1 VATPYELA
9 ARDYLDAGW
18 EPLPLPARQKSP
30 VPTGYTG
37 ALGKHVTAETIETW
51 LAEKVKA
58 GKMLFKA
65 GNVAIRLPKL
75 VVGIDVDAYGE
86 KAGEA
91 TLAAAEAAWGP
102 LPRSWVTTS
111 RDDGLSGIRLFRV
124 PPDLAWPGQLPQGGG
139 VELIRW
145 DHRFAIVAP
154 SLHDKTGNQYKWY
167 TEEFVNGEITLVEAD
182 GIPTLDD
189 IPTMP
194 RKWVKGLTNGTKWK
208 DRPIDEEMDARDLQD
223 WLSARPD
230 PDTPCAAMRTT
241 VTNYARALRKA
252 SDDGGAHDA
261 ARDAAWAVLGD
272 AANGHT
278 GIKKALGELRRIFL
292 TSVEER
298 RADAGAARSE
308 WARIVLRGAQK
319 VSADSDPEESDPC
332 ESAAT
337 FRDHKSKPGRRG
349 LAWEPLDE
357 LGNANRLVRVMAGR
371 ARWVES
377 WGEWAIWSDTDRIW
391 RRDNTRQVER
401 WAVKAIKL
409 IEDEIKHLDDEK
421 AVKAYRAHVKASLN
435 VGKQRAMIDMAKG
448 RNGIILPA
456 ELFDS
461 NPELL
466 PVYGGTVELTPTG
479 AKLREARQEDY
490 ATLRAAVPYKPRAS
504 NRMWDNFL
512 NRFVPDIEVR
522 EWLQKLS
529 GYSLLGSNDARLI
542 LFVIGKS
549 SSGKTTFVESVQA
562 ALGSLAGPMPAS
574 VLRDNTDDKPRPDL
588 LAAFPR
594 RIVVAEEL
602 SAAQHLHPDQI
613 KRLTGGGLV
622 SARGM
627 RSNAY
632 MERTPAFIPWIVTN
646 HAPTIN
652 SADVALYRRLVAV
665 PFNQQIPRGKEN
677 ITYRKRL
684 LVEAREAVLAWL
696 IEGYNMY
703 AEAPASIYDIP
714 EGALAANQSLRDEMS
729 DVDVFLAECCVR
741 ERGAR
746 AIPSHLYDEYR
757 VWCERNDVAQR
768 DRISGTKFG
777 RELSA
782 KGFDKKQL
790 RIDGTPTWFR
800 VGLRLK
806 ERAN

>member
-1 VATPYELA
+1 MATPYELA

-18 EPLPLPARQKSP
+18 GPLPLPARQKSP

-37 ALGKHVTAETIETW
+37 ALGKAVTAEQIETW

-58 GKMLFKA
+58 GKLLFKA

-91 TLAAAEAAWGP
+91 TLAAAEKQWGT

-111 RDDGLSGIRLFRV
+111 RDDGISGIRLFRV

-154 SLHDKTGNQYKWY
+154 SIHDKTGNQYKWY

-194 RKWVKGLTNGTKWK
+194 RKWVKGLTNGVKWQ
-208 DRPIDEEMDARDLQD
+208 DRPIDEDLNARDLQD
-223 WLSARPD
+223 WIAARPD
-230 PDTPCAAMRTT
+230 PDTPCDAMRKTID
-241 VTNYARALRKA
+241 NRALALRKA
-252 SDDGGAHDA
+252 GDDGGAHDA
-261 ARDAAWAVLGD
+261 ARDAAWAVIGN
-272 AANGHT
+272 AKEGHA
-278 GIKKALGELRRIFL
+278 GLKKALGELRSIFL
-292 TSVEER
+292 ENVKGR
-298 RADAGAARSE
+298 RADAGAARAE

-319 VSADSDPEESDPC
+319 VSAEGDLEDTDSCNSIGPRK
-332 ESAAT
+332 AV
-337 FRDHKSKPGRRG
+337 KGRHG

-377 WGEWAIWSDTDRIW
+377 WGEWVLWSDTDRIW
-391 RRDNTRQVER
+391 RRDTTRQVER

-421 AVKAYRAHVKASLN
+421 AIKAYRSHMKSSLTM
-435 VGKQRAMIDMAKG
+435 GKQRAMIDMAKG

-466 PVYGGTVELTPTG
+466 PVFGGMVELTPSG
-479 AKLREARQEDY
+479 ARLREARQEDY
-490 ATLRAAVPYKPRAS
+490 ATLRAAVPYKPRAHI
-504 NRMWDNFL
+504 RMWDSFL
-512 NRFVPDIEVR
+512 DRFVPDIEVR

-542 LFVIGKS
+542 LFIIGKS

-646 HAPTIN
+646 SAPTIN
-652 SADVALYRRLVAV
+652 SADVALYRRLVAI

-684 LVEAREAVLAWL
+684 LTEAREAVLAWL
-696 IEGYNMY
+696 VEGYNMY

-714 EGALAANQSLRDEMS
+714 AGALAANQSLRDEMS

-741 ERGAR
+741 RSGAR
-746 AIPSHLYDEYR
+746 ALPSHLYDEYR
-757 VWCERNDVAQR
+757 VWCERNDVAPR

-782 KGFDKKQL
+782 KGFDKK
-790 RIDGTPTWFR
+790 RVKVEGKPVWFR
-800 VGLRLK
+800 VGLRLRGK
-806 ERAN
+806 DEEA